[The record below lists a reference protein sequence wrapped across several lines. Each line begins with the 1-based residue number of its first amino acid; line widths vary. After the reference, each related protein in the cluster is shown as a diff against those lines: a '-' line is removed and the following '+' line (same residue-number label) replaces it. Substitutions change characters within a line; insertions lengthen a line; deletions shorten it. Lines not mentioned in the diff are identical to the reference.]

1 MGIYSIIIKWV
12 TDYYSFKWKNKAGA
26 SEEALNIYKHNR
38 TLDSACQ
45 AIANSG
51 EKKKYFSGDMTWKE
65 MEPWMKEL
73 RDEIKKTSSDPVRV
87 FGINP

>member
-1 MGIYSIIIKWV
+1 MGLCKLLSKILTNYF
-12 TDYYSFKWKNKAGA
+12 SFKWKNKDKA
-26 SEEALNIYKHNR
+26 SEEALSIYKHHK
-38 TLDSACQ
+38 TLDTACQ
-45 AIANSG
+45 AIANDG
-51 EKKKYFSGDMTWKE
+51 EKKKYFSGEMTWKE